1 MICNMTKGR
10 NTIVLGAR
18 ISDLMYDAISL
29 IADKKGMTMS
39 ECARDILKQDLEVQV
54 FMLEIRKMRSM
65 PWEDFI
71 GSLNKD

>member
-18 ISDLMYDAISL
+18 ISALMYDAISL

>member
-1 MICNMTKGR
+1 MIYNMTKGR

-65 PWEDFI
+65 LWEDFI
-71 GSLNKD
+71 GSLDKD

>member
-1 MICNMTKGR
+1 MTKGR